1 MTILIVGAS
10 GATGRLVV
18 QQLLAQSTAENK
30 TVRVI
35 VRSKATLFETL
46 PIETIH
52 DSRLE
57 ITEDSLLNMTD
68 SQLAAHVKDCRAVV
82 SCLGHNLNLNG
93 MFGQPRRLVTD
104 AVRRLCNAIE
114 ATVPAVPV
122 KFILMNTTGNQ
133 NSKAGEKVSIP
144 QAIVVGLIR
153 MLLPPHADNEEAAEY
168 LQSRYG
174 SNQNI
179 IEWVTVRPDSLIN
192 EESVTKYDA
201 YASPIRSAIF
211 DAGKTSRIN
220 VAHFMSQLIINN
232 GIWDKWK
239 NQMPVIYNNS
249 V

>member
-18 QQLLAQSTAENK
+18 QQLLAQSTAENE

-35 VRSKATLFETL
+35 VRSKAALSEIL

-52 DSRLE
+52 DRRLE
-57 ITEDSLLNMTD
+57 ITEASLLNMTN
-68 SQLAAHVKDCRAVV
+68 SQLAAQVKGCRAVV
-82 SCLGHNLNLNG
+82 SCLGHNLSLNG
-93 MFGQPRRLVTD
+93 MLGQPRRLVTD

-114 ATVPAVPV
+114 ATVQAMPV

-179 IEWVTVRPDSLIN
+179 IEWVTVRPDRLIN
-192 EESVTKYDA
+192 KESVTEYDA
-201 YASPIRSAIF
+201 YESPIRSAIF

-239 NQMPVIYNNS
+239 NQMPVIYNN
-249 V
+249 